1 MIHDNLQ
8 RVSID
13 RRWACSNLRGL
24 SQVCLSFSYKHWL
37 SQGCRTTDILN
48 FSLGI
53 AFVTTE
59 VYQFSMEM
67 AVPSSLKLVFFGL
80 LISLVSGVVTG
91 LDVGGLAGGAGGAG
105 GGGLV
110 KPASGL
116 GGAGER
122 SLKSTDSP

>member
-1 MIHDNLQ
+1 MTT
-8 RVSID
+8 S
-13 RRWACSNLRGL
+13 S
-24 SQVCLSFSYKHWL
+24 VCLLIDGGLVPIFGVCHRSAFLSPISIGCPKAAELQIFS
-37 SQGCRTTDILN
+37 T

-59 VYQFSMEM
+59 VYQFSIEM

-80 LISLVSGVVTG
+80 LISLISGVVTG

-122 SLKSTDSP
+122 SLKCTDSL